1 VIFSFLFSSFSLRF
15 LSSKTTPTKLTLSQR
30 LGVGHHLL
38 LVRNKFSALRLVQRA
53 GQSGDGV
60 VVGPSLESREHREI
74 DLVLDVVGDL
84 LSLLVDGADACFVGE
99 GVEGCR
105 WGGGGGELSSMKKNR
120 SFFLFH
126 FFLLKL
132 SLFASP
138 PKQNTNQLTLAVE
151 DHRAARAAQRLV
163 RRGGDDVGVLE
174 GARDQSRGDEARDV
188 GHVGKEPRVFVF

>member
-1 VIFSFLFSSFSLRF
+1 MIFSFLFSSFSLRF

-60 VVGPSLESREHREI
+60 VVGPSLESREHREV

-99 GVEGCR
+99 GVEGGR
-105 WGGGGGELSSMKKNR
+105 WGGGGGELSSMKKKTKFFSFSFLSFETFSLCLSTKTKHQPTHPCGRR
-120 SFFLFH
+120 S
-126 FFLLKL
+126 
-132 SLFASP
+132 SRRAGRAETCASWW
-138 PKQNTNQLTLAVE
+138 
-151 DHRAARAAQRLV
+151 
-163 RRGGDDVGVLE
+163 
-174 GARDQSRGDEARDV
+174 
-188 GHVGKEPRVFVF
+188 